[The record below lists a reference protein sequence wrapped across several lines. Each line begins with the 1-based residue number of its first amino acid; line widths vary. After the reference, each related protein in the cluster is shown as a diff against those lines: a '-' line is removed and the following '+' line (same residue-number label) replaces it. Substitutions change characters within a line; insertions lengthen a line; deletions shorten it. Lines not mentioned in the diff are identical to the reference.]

1 LKDQKISTQIFK
13 EHYKLKQILSML
25 GCFNVKQILGHV
37 NLVTSCFNQ
46 RNDVNSENVNSENE
60 CEEVQENLR
69 NKIESENQKE
79 MHEEAKMKTVPVQQM
94 PVQQVPVQQVPVQ
107 QVPVQQV
114 PVQQTPLQQTPL
126 PLPQMLPHDFKNRM
140 WEHYQKQ
147 LLQYHQKPSLRAQ
160 QHVNQLPPSSPLRLR
175 VTVEVVKPY
184 VQQQSDELSLNVGET
199 IGILYVD
206 FQNGRHYAVNVY
218 GDEGWYPGIHTALM
232 ANASMPYA
240 SPIQSP
246 NATPLISGL
255 NRSPYSGTR
264 YSSVAQV
271 LVYDE
276 PQMYGGENDILDVL
290 NDHLRIMSP
299 TLW

>member
-1 LKDQKISTQIFK
+1 
-13 EHYKLKQILSML
+13 ML

-60 CEEVQENLR
+60 CEEVQEDLR

-79 MHEEAKMKTVPVQQM
+79 MHEEAKMKTVPVQQ
-94 PVQQVPVQQVPVQ
+94 VPVQQVQ
-107 QVPVQQV
+107 QT

>member
-1 LKDQKISTQIFK
+1 
-13 EHYKLKQILSML
+13 
-25 GCFNVKQILGHV
+25 
-37 NLVTSCFNQ
+37 LVTSCFNQ

-79 MHEEAKMKTVPVQQM
+79 MHEEAKMKTVPVQQ
-94 PVQQVPVQQVPVQ
+94 VPVQQTPLQQTPVQ
-107 QVPVQQV
+107 QTPVQQT
-114 PVQQTPLQQTPL
+114 PPLQQMPLQQTPLQQTPLQQTPLQQTPLQQTPL

-206 FQNGRHYAVNVY
+206 FQNGRHYAVNGY

>member
-1 LKDQKISTQIFK
+1 
-13 EHYKLKQILSML
+13 
-25 GCFNVKQILGHV
+25 
-37 NLVTSCFNQ
+37 
-46 RNDVNSENVNSENE
+46 
-60 CEEVQENLR
+60 
-69 NKIESENQKE
+69 
-79 MHEEAKMKTVPVQQM
+79 
-94 PVQQVPVQQVPVQ
+94 
-107 QVPVQQV
+107 
-114 PVQQTPLQQTPL
+114 
-126 PLPQMLPHDFKNRM
+126 
-140 WEHYQKQ
+140 
-147 LLQYHQKPSLRAQ
+147 
-160 QHVNQLPPSSPLRLR
+160 
-175 VTVEVVKPY
+175 
-184 VQQQSDELSLNVGET
+184 
-199 IGILYVD
+199 VD
-206 FQNGRHYAVNVY
+206 FQTGRHYAVNGY

>member
-1 LKDQKISTQIFK
+1 
-13 EHYKLKQILSML
+13 ML

-60 CEEVQENLR
+60 CEEVQEDLR

-107 QVPVQQV
+107 QVPVQQT
-114 PVQQTPLQQTPL
+114 PLQQMPLQQMPLQQTPLQQTPL

-147 LLQYHQKPSLRAQ
+147 LLQYHQKPSLHAQ

>member
-1 LKDQKISTQIFK
+1 
-13 EHYKLKQILSML
+13 ML

-60 CEEVQENLR
+60 CEEVQEDLR

-79 MHEEAKMKTVPVQQM
+79 MHEEAKMKTVPVQQ
-94 PVQQVPVQQVPVQ
+94 VPVQQVPVQ
-107 QVPVQQV
+107 QVPVQEM
-114 PVQQTPLQQTPL
+114 PVQQTPLQQTPLQQTPL

>member
-1 LKDQKISTQIFK
+1 
-13 EHYKLKQILSML
+13 ML

-60 CEEVQENLR
+60 CEEVQEDLR

-79 MHEEAKMKTVPVQQM
+79 MHEEAKMKTVPVQQVPVQQT
-94 PVQQVPVQQVPVQ
+94 PVQQVPVQEMPVQ
-107 QVPVQQV
+107 QTPVQQM
-114 PVQQTPLQQTPL
+114 PLQQMPLQQTPLQQTPL